1 MMSGGPT
8 GRVAL
13 GLAGICHNDIGGAGA
28 HATCVDAQPGPFSL
42 FGDRSQHRGRDSIPF
57 APFISLL
64 CVMESRVE
72 PGRVLVKLGSADC

>member
-13 GLAGICHNDIGGAGA
+13 GLAGFCHNDIGGAGA

-64 CVMESRVE
+64 CMVESRVE